1 MTAIRWAM
9 IACVVL
15 MAGAVSAAEPYVP
28 LEKRLSTE
36 QLRETGLNTLSS
48 EQLAKLN
55 AILAG
60 QLAVQATPTPATPA
74 AVAAVAVPESASKP
88 TVGFFE
94 GPIKS
99 KLVGPVR
106 SWGPGT
112 VFTLENG
119 QQWKV
124 LKGEFTLRSTLESPA
139 VQVVPGISGRWFFMI
154 DEDTPKPRVYL
165 IN

>member
-1 MTAIRWAM
+1 MTAIRLLLCMFAF
-9 IACVVL
+9 ASC
-15 MAGAVSAAEPYVP
+15 AVSATEPYVP
-28 LEKRLSTE
+28 LEKRLTPE
-36 QLRETGLNTLSS
+36 QLRETGLNTLSV

-55 AILAG
+55 AIIAG
-60 QLAVQATPTPATPA
+60 QPAPQTTPVFAAPPA
-74 AVAAVAVPESASKP
+74 AAAAAVPESASKP

-94 GPIKS
+94 DPIKS

-139 VQVVPGISGRWFFMI
+139 VQV
-154 DEDTPKPRVYL
+154 
-165 IN
+165 

>member
-1 MTAIRWAM
+1 MTAIRLLF
-9 IACVVL
+9 CVFAV
-15 MAGAVSAAEPYVP
+15 ASFAVSAADSYVP
-28 LEKRLSTE
+28 LEKRLTPE
-36 QLRETGLNTLSS
+36 QLRATGLNTLSS

-55 AILAG
+55 AIISG
-60 QLAVQATPTPATPA
+60 QPVPHTAPVSADPAT
-74 AVAAVAVPESASKP
+74 VAATAVPESASKL

-99 KLVGPVR
+99 RLVGPVR

-154 DEDTPKPRVYL
+154 DEDTPKPRVIL
-165 IN
+165 VN